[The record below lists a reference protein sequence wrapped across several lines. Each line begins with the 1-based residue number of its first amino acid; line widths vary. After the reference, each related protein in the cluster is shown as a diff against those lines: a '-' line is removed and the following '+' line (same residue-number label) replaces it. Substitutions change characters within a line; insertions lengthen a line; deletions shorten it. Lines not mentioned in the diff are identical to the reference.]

1 MYKTGSPEG
10 WTLTADALREA
21 REARGLSLEELAA
34 CTRISHHHLDAIEHA
49 EFDRCGAPIYA
60 VGFARSVARTLGV
73 PEDQVVASI
82 KAGIAQLA
90 QLAPPPMAKP
100 APRSFGFTLGL
111 SAVAALGLTVASSMI
126 PGLRP

>member
-1 MYKTGSPEG
+1 MHKTGSPEG
-10 WTLTADALREA
+10 WISTADALRQA
-21 REARGLSLEELAA
+21 REARGLSLDELAA

-73 PEDQVVASI
+73 PEQPVVDAI

-90 QLAPPPMAKP
+90 PVPVAKP
-100 APRSFGFTLGL
+100 TPRSFGFTLGL

>member
-10 WTLTADALREA
+10 WTSTADALRQA
-21 REARGLSLEELAA
+21 REARGLSLDELAA
-34 CTRISHHHLDAIEHA
+34 CTRISHHHLAAIEQA

-90 QLAPPPMAKP
+90 PPPAAKP

-111 SAVAALGLTVASSMI
+111 SAVAALGLTVASAMI